1 MAFGSMF
8 FIKSGA
14 NFNLTRAIRQ
24 ISSLQA
30 AREHN
35 EKDAPVPQILAGSQ
49 TGHKHHE

>member
-14 NFNLTRAIRQ
+14 NLNLTRAVRQ

-30 AREHN
+30 ARKHH
-35 EKDAPVPQILAGSQ
+35 EKDASVLQIIAGAEA
-49 TGHKHHE
+49 GHKHRE